1 MRLSLCILT
10 RPTWC
15 GLLPYVNHIVGRS
28 LSKKFPAELTTSQ
41 EDLNTL
47 ADTRVARMP
56 QSRVNSAPCLYTAH
70 TSEEGSEMSENSEGL
85 TFDLF
90 NTVTTLRNLMAFLE
104 PLNISFRL
112 VKNLL
117 GWKICSLLCGVLLN
131 VLFLTLSE
139 EAWLLLGLLCVFA
152 LAILGYLKQS
162 PRRTATSLALRRQRP
177 SSESMADQQELAL
190 EMKAFPQPALT
201 LHCESAHSLLCWGS
215 YSDSAMFYGAL
226 LAVLY
231 LLYTAPGSYTLVVT
245 NSALFLWK
253 GELHRVVRNM
263 IFWRRSPKTTEGH
276 FENREKTAFLA
287 MQLERLLLSDT
298 LFPPLAQGWHAA
310 KARHVGGRPQERERL
325 AQAQNISWEDLD
337 ETDDLDAEYDF
348 KDAIEDDDDD
358 EDYGMP
364 LIIRRGALVG
374 EIPNL
379 HQKGQK
385 RARRRRLHSSSNSG
399 NCSRCQTSFSV
410 LKKKKNCS
418 NCGSS
423 FCTRCCCKVQRSC
436 LDTAAPE
443 DQNEI
448 VLVCTLCSVSLTKQ
462 E

>member
-1 MRLSLCILT
+1 
-10 RPTWC
+10 
-15 GLLPYVNHIVGRS
+15 
-28 LSKKFPAELTTSQ
+28 
-41 EDLNTL
+41 
-47 ADTRVARMP
+47 MP

-70 TSEEGSEMSENSEGL
+70 TSEEGSEMPENSEGL

-131 VLFLTLSE
+131 ILFLTLSE

-177 SSESMADQQELAL
+177 SSESMEDQQALAL
-190 EMKAFPQPALT
+190 EMKALLRELDEMLSPACLSA
-201 LHCESAHSLLCWGS
+201 ESAHSLLCWGS
-215 YSDSAMFYGAL
+215 YSDSALFYGAL

-263 IFWRRSPKTTEGH
+263 IFWRRSPEATEGH
-276 FENREKTAFLA
+276 REHREKTAFPGNA
-287 MQLERLLLSDT
+287 
-298 LFPPLAQGWHAA
+298 
-310 KARHVGGRPQERERL
+310 
-325 AQAQNISWEDLD
+325 NISWEDLD

-399 NCSRCQTSFSV
+399 
-410 LKKKKNCS
+410 
-418 NCGSS
+418 
-423 FCTRCCCKVQRSC
+423 
-436 LDTAAPE
+436 E
-443 DQNEI
+443 Y
-448 VLVCTLCSVSLTKQ
+448 CSVKHNLVPQTNAD
-462 E
+462 ECCHGNLL